1 MLDSLFTISFT
12 HLKDIFYKRIQ
23 IFVNGF
29 TYLTLF
35 SLKLQGFHI
44 FHYFFCESLRVL
56 LIRRWVWRLLFTLT
70 TQVRLYCF
78 QPFLRKG
85 TSRRSLNFFQIVSE
99 LICDLRL
106 TNFFT
111 YLYQIH
117 IYLNYWIVLIFNIL
131 MLFF

>member
-1 MLDSLFTISFT
+1 MLDSFFTLSFT
-12 HLKDIFYKRIQ
+12 HLKDMFYKRIQ

-35 SLKLQGFHI
+35 RLKLQGFHI

-78 QPFLRKG
+78 QTFLRKG